1 MKKSSLLVTAL
12 FPVLLAACA
21 APSGLTKVPA
31 QGSVLPYSVLT
42 TLGNGTQV
50 RNGGYGSAAA
60 AHPTKPD
67 HFYAITDRGPNADYK
82 GGAGN
87 GKKFPA
93 PDYTPRIGEFA
104 LAADGSISLVRTILL
119 KDPSGR
125 VISGRPNPKG
135 LGATGEIPYDNDGK
149 VLANDPY
156 GLDSE
161 GLAAMR
167 DGTFWISDEYGPHIV
182 HYSADGVELE
192 RMSPLGINTAGRKL
206 PAVFARRWANR
217 GMEGL
222 TVTPDGK
229 TLVGIMQ
236 STLYN
241 PSKKKTTNYT
251 LTRIVTFD
259 LASGRTHQYLYR
271 QDAGKNANSE
281 IAALTASTFLV
292 VERDG
297 KFSGEKKAQKTL
309 YKIDLAGATDVS
321 SDVGAASGMLIGDKT
336 LEESS
341 WQEIAAAGIKPVG
354 KELVADVVARLPNHF
369 PHDKLEGLWII
380 DPRTV
385 GILNDD
391 DFAVIPDGDTV
402 VQKTLPGAGF
412 TDRGT
417 LYIMKLEKP
426 LF

>member
-1 MKKSSLLVTAL
+1 MKKSSLLVTTL
-12 FPVLLAACA
+12 VPVFLAACA
-21 APSGLTKVPA
+21 APSGLTKIPA

-42 TLGNGTQV
+42 SLDNGTQV
-50 RNGGYGSAAA
+50 RNGGYGSAAT
-60 AHPTKPD
+60 AHPARPD
-67 HFYAITDRGPNADYK
+67 HFYALTDRGPNIDYK
-82 GGAGN
+82 GSAGE
-87 GKKFPA
+87 GKKFPV

-104 LAADGSISLVRTILL
+104 VGADGTIALVHTIML

-125 VISGRPNPKG
+125 HISGRPNPAG
-135 LGATGEIPYDNDGK
+135 LGATGEVAYDNDGK
-149 VLANDPY
+149 VLSSDRY

-161 GLAAMR
+161 GLAALQ

-182 HYSADGVELE
+182 HYSADGAELE
-192 RMSPLGINTAGRKL
+192 RMSPLGINTSGRKL
-206 PAVFARRWANR
+206 PAVLARRWANR

-241 PSKKKTTNYT
+241 PDKKKTTNYT
-251 LTRIVTFD
+251 LTRIMTFD
-259 LASGRTHQYLYR
+259 LASAQVHQYLYR
-271 QDAGKNANSE
+271 QDKGKNANSE

-297 KFSGEKKAQKTL
+297 EFSGEKRAQKTL
-309 YKIDLAGATDVS
+309 YKIDLSGATDVS
-321 SDVGAASGMLIGDKT
+321 GDAAAPSGKLIGGKT
-336 LEESS
+336 LEESG
-341 WQEIAAAGIKPVG
+341 WEEIAAAGIKPVS
-354 KELVADVVARLPNHF
+354 KELVADVVASLPNHF
-369 PHDKLEGLWII
+369 PHDKLEGLWVIG
-380 DPRTV
+380 PRTV

-391 DFAVIPDGDTV
+391 DFAVFPEGDAV
-402 VQKTLPGAGF
+402 IQKTLPGAGF

-417 LYIMKLEKP
+417 LYILNLEKP